1 MTLGNR
7 VSYSVIGAVIF
18 ASIPFVCMAQAV
30 PPPMAHVLSVLG
42 EGEVRAVPDQA
53 QLSFGVMTQAQT
65 AAAALAANSRAMNE
79 VYATIRK
86 TGVPEKSIQTSNFS
100 VSPQYPPYQQDRPAE
115 EARKIV
121 GYVVSNQVSVIL
133 DDVSKVG
140 STLDALVA
148 SGSNQI
154 NGVSFNIRDP
164 KPLMA
169 EARTQAVKDAMA
181 RAQTLAKAAGVTLG
195 PILSIQE
202 SGALMPQP
210 MMMQA
215 AFRTMAAPA
224 PPPPLAVGEQSV
236 TAHVSITWEI
246 Q

>member
-7 VSYSVIGAVIF
+7 VSYSVIGAVVF
-18 ASIPFVCMAQAV
+18 ASIPFVCMAQPV
-30 PPPMAHVLSVLG
+30 SPAHVLSVSG

-53 QLSFGVMTQAQT
+53 QLSVGVMTQAQT

-164 KPLMA
+164 N
-169 EARTQAVKDAMA
+169 R
-181 RAQTLAKAAGVTLG
+181 
-195 PILSIQE
+195 
-202 SGALMPQP
+202 
-210 MMMQA
+210 
-215 AFRTMAAPA
+215 
-224 PPPPLAVGEQSV
+224 
-236 TAHVSITWEI
+236 
-246 Q
+246 